1 MYTASD
7 LMTPNPFVIPA
18 SARVGDALRALQEL
32 EVRHLP
38 VVNSEGALVGML
50 SDRDL
55 RGLAVPV
62 LIDGEWLGTVRLALD
77 ASVQSM
83 MNSDVFSVGIEA
95 EVEEI
100 VDLILGE
107 KVGAVPVLDA
117 DGKLAGIVSYVDLLS
132 KLELVAPKDDDAS
145 DQEVRA

>member
-1 MYTASD
+1 MYTATD
-7 LMTPNPFVIPA
+7 LMTPDPFVIPA
-18 SARVGDALRALQEL
+18 SAKVSEALRALQEL
-32 EVRHLP
+32 DVRHLP
-38 VVNSEGALVGML
+38 VVNSEGTLVGML

-55 RGLAVPV
+55 RSLAVPV
-62 LIDGEWLGTVRLALD
+62 TIDGEWLGTVRLALD

-83 MNSDVFSVGIEA
+83 MNSDVLTVGVEA

-100 VDLILGE
+100 VDLMLGE
-107 KVGAVPVLDA
+107 KIGAVPVLDA

-145 DQEVRA
+145 DQELLA

>member
-1 MYTASD
+1 MYTAAD

-18 SARVGDALRALQEL
+18 SAKVGDAVRALQDL

-38 VVNSEGALVGML
+38 VVNAEGALVGML

-55 RGLAVPV
+55 RSLAVPV
-62 LIDGEWLGTVRLALD
+62 LIDGESLGTVRLALD

-83 MNSDVFSVGIEA
+83 MSSDVVSVGVEA

-100 VDLILGE
+100 VDMMLGE
-107 KVGAVPVLDA
+107 KIGAIPVLDA

-132 KLELVAPKDDDAS
+132 KLAFVGPTEAGG
-145 DQEVRA
+145 DQEVLA

>member
-1 MYTASD
+1 
-7 LMTPNPFVIPA
+7 
-18 SARVGDALRALQEL
+18 
-32 EVRHLP
+32 
-38 VVNSEGALVGML
+38 
-50 SDRDL
+50 
-55 RGLAVPV
+55 
-62 LIDGEWLGTVRLALD
+62 
-77 ASVQSM
+77 M

-107 KVGAVPVLDA
+107 KVEAVPVLDA

-132 KLELVAPKDDDAS
+132 KLELVAPHDDDAS